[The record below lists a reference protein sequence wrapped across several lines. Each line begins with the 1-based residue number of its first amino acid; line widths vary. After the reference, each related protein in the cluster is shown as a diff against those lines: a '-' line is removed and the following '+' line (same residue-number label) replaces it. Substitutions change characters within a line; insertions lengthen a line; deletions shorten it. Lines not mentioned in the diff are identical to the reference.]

1 MLSAKPWK
9 AEAIIRLVLSVMVC
23 VYAGSV
29 LVSAGR
35 YAPAGGKAGP
45 WLFYPLAG
53 VTAVCL
59 VATLILIGRPWPVE
73 VLGRRML
80 ALLVCAY
87 GGLFLGAWVQRLV
100 GENAAEASIWRMV
113 LATLCFQGAGLF
125 LIARFLRQQQST
137 LTEGF
142 GLLNRPRQAV
152 LLGLVVALIFLP
164 VGWGLQQASALVMTH
179 LPHFKLEPQEQLP
192 VHALRVSGSWGGRL
206 AFGAAAIL
214 LVPVTEEMLFRGI
227 LYPAVKQFGYPRLA
241 LWSTSL
247 LFAAI
252 HMNAV
257 TFVPLATLALV
268 LTMLYERTDNLLA
281 PITTHV
287 LFNALNF
294 ATLLVLQQV
303 GGHE

>member
-1 MLSAKPWK
+1 
-9 AEAIIRLVLSVMVC
+9 
-23 VYAGSV
+23 
-29 LVSAGR
+29 
-35 YAPAGGKAGP
+35 
-45 WLFYPLAG
+45 
-53 VTAVCL
+53 
-59 VATLILIGRPWPVE
+59 
-73 VLGRRML
+73 
-80 ALLVCAY
+80 
-87 GGLFLGAWVQRLV
+87 
-100 GENAAEASIWRMV
+100 
-113 LATLCFQGAGLF
+113 
-125 LIARFLRQQQST
+125 
-137 LTEGF
+137 
-142 GLLNRPRQAV
+142 V

-192 VHALRVSGSWGGRL
+192 VHALRVSVSWGGRL

-227 LYPAVKQFGYPRLA
+227 LYPAVKQLGYPPLA